1 MSLRKGLRELWEDL
15 MSYRTL
21 KVVKISDQRL
31 AYVHKTLMAS
41 ILVYSAISMVGSHT
55 YMLKEKPRMYVATT
69 VDDSLRLSNFT
80 LATAAY
86 CDVADTDFAGDTFVA
101 EGAYLN
107 NQCAEHFATSQLTR
121 LTDAGAFVATHVQ
134 TQDWTRTCEDDT
146 ELTGCV
152 LTDDGDAKNY
162 FPADVDAIALQFR
175 PTYVTS
181 WGVSEPPT
189 TIFAMDVDGE
199 EVDYFYVYDDLPE
212 KRTPKFTIKD
222 LLSLGNT
229 SLADTNP
236 VYVSSNFTGTL
247 PSYRLTGLRL
257 NLDFTFSNFR
267 PMAEGRPFHFEP
279 QAKMSVKVTSE
290 GSFVGAGADMYYT
303 GSHGTFD
310 ASGTRVEMR
319 GVKIE
324 FQSKGLMGV
333 ADGYTGMMAL
343 MSCLVMVGVAT
354 AIVDVIGAFI
364 YDSFKDDKIED
375 DGERQHLEHM
385 ILNIETSGV
394 PFKHDDLQVMPN
406 VSVKDFLQM
415 LQKDILK
422 LSTLAHHMSR
432 DLSQA
437 GLNRHTM
444 DIASMDVS
452 ANEAARFHCALVG
465 PDRSEVY
472 LTGGPQTVGRGHGG
486 SHSKRISH
494 KQLSVVA
501 NTHTGVAIVRG
512 MRTKNCSGVAL
523 GGGPWQALGMDD
535 EVELMNGDMVALLMD
550 EGADEDETTVEGVFV
565 YRVTLVENKKPPS
578 AGFWPFW

>member
-1 MSLRKGLRELWEDL
+1 MSLKKGLRELWEDL

-69 VDDSLRLSNFT
+69 VDDSLRLSNFST
-80 LATAAY
+80 ATAAY
-86 CDVADTDFAGDTFVA
+86 CDVANTDFAGDTFVA

-303 GSHGTFD
+303 GAHGSFD

-494 KQLSVVA
+494 KQLSVLA
-501 NTHTGVAIVRG
+501 TTHTGVAIVRG

>member
-1 MSLRKGLRELWEDL
+1 MSLKKGLRELWEDL

-69 VDDSLRLSNFT
+69 VDDSLRLSNFST
-80 LATAAY
+80 ATAAY
-86 CDVADTDFAGDTFVA
+86 CDVANTDFAGDTFVA

-212 KRTPKFTIKD
+212 KRTPKFTIAD

-303 GSHGTFD
+303 GAHGSFD

-343 MSCLVMVGVAT
+343 DVLFGDGGRRDRHRGRHRRVHLRLVQG
-354 AIVDVIGAFI
+354 
-364 YDSFKDDKIED
+364 
-375 DGERQHLEHM
+375 
-385 ILNIETSGV
+385 
-394 PFKHDDLQVMPN
+394 
-406 VSVKDFLQM
+406 
-415 LQKDILK
+415 
-422 LSTLAHHMSR
+422 
-432 DLSQA
+432 
-437 GLNRHTM
+437 
-444 DIASMDVS
+444 
-452 ANEAARFHCALVG
+452 
-465 PDRSEVY
+465 
-472 LTGGPQTVGRGHGG
+472 
-486 SHSKRISH
+486 
-494 KQLSVVA
+494 
-501 NTHTGVAIVRG
+501 
-512 MRTKNCSGVAL
+512 
-523 GGGPWQALGMDD
+523 
-535 EVELMNGDMVALLMD
+535 
-550 EGADEDETTVEGVFV
+550 
-565 YRVTLVENKKPPS
+565 
-578 AGFWPFW
+578 

>member
-69 VDDSLRLSNFT
+69 VDDSLRLSNFST
-80 LATAAY
+80 ATAAY
-86 CDVADTDFAGDTFVA
+86 CDVANTDFAGDTFVA

-212 KRTPKFTIKD
+212 KRTPKFTIAD

-303 GSHGTFD
+303 GDHGSFD

>member
-1 MSLRKGLRELWEDL
+1 
-15 MSYRTL
+15 
-21 KVVKISDQRL
+21 
-31 AYVHKTLMAS
+31 
-41 ILVYSAISMVGSHT
+41 
-55 YMLKEKPRMYVATT
+55 
-69 VDDSLRLSNFT
+69 
-80 LATAAY
+80 
-86 CDVADTDFAGDTFVA
+86 
-101 EGAYLN
+101 
-107 NQCAEHFATSQLTR
+107 
-121 LTDAGAFVATHVQ
+121 
-134 TQDWTRTCEDDT
+134 
-146 ELTGCV
+146 
-152 LTDDGDAKNY
+152 
-162 FPADVDAIALQFR
+162 
-175 PTYVTS
+175 
-181 WGVSEPPT
+181 
-189 TIFAMDVDGE
+189 MDVDGE

-212 KRTPKFTIKD
+212 KRTPKFTIAD

-303 GSHGTFD
+303 GAHGSFD

>member
-1 MSLRKGLRELWEDL
+1 MSLKKGLRELWEDL

-69 VDDSLRLSNFT
+69 VDDSLRLSNFST
-80 LATAAY
+80 ATAAY
-86 CDVADTDFAGDTFVA
+86 CDVANTDFAGDTFVA

-189 TIFAMDVDGE
+189 TIFAMDVEGE

-212 KRTPKFTIKD
+212 KRTPKFTIAD

-303 GSHGTFD
+303 GDHGSFD

>member
-69 VDDSLRLSNFT
+69 VDDSLRLSNFST
-80 LATAAY
+80 ATAAY
-86 CDVADTDFAGDTFVA
+86 CDVANTDFAGDTFVA

-303 GSHGTFD
+303 GDHGSFD

>member
-1 MSLRKGLRELWEDL
+1 MSLKKGLRELWEDL

-31 AYVHKTLMAS
+31 AYVHKALMAS

-55 YMLKEKPRMYVATT
+55 YMLKEKPRMYVATV

-80 LATAAY
+80 LAAAAY
-86 CDVADTDFAGDTFVA
+86 CDVANTDFAGDTFVA
-101 EGAYLN
+101 EGAFLN
-107 NQCAEHFATSQLTR
+107 NQCAEHFATSQVTR

-134 TQDWTRTCEDDT
+134 TQDWTRSCEDDAA
-146 ELTGCV
+146 LTGCV
-152 LTDDGDAKNY
+152 LNDDGDAKNY

-189 TIFAMDVDGE
+189 TIFAMDVEGE
-199 EVDYFYVYDDLPE
+199 EVDYFYAYDDDPE
-212 KRTPKFTIKD
+212 RRTPKFTVEE
-222 LLSLGNT
+222 LLNLANT
-229 SLADTNP
+229 SLAATNP
-236 VYVSSNFTGTL
+236 VYVSADFAGRL
-247 PSYRLTGLRL
+247 PSYRLTGVRV

-279 QAKMSVKVTSE
+279 QAKMSVSVTSA

-303 GSHGTFD
+303 GPHGAFD
-310 ASGTRVEMR
+310 ASGSRAEMR

-512 MRTKNCSGVAL
+512 MHTKNCSGVAL

-535 EVELMNGDMVALLMD
+535 EVELMNGDMVALRMD

-565 YRVTLVENKKPPS
+565 YRVTLVENKKPPG

>member
-1 MSLRKGLRELWEDL
+1 MSLKKGLRELWEDL

-69 VDDSLRLSNFT
+69 VDDSLRLSNFST
-80 LATAAY
+80 ATAAY
-86 CDVADTDFAGDTFVA
+86 CDVANTDFAGDTFVA

-134 TQDWTRTCEDDT
+134 TQDWTRTCEDDA

-212 KRTPKFTIKD
+212 KRTPKFTIAD

-229 SLADTNP
+229 SLAHTNP

-303 GSHGTFD
+303 GAHGSFD

>member
-1 MSLRKGLRELWEDL
+1 MSLKKGLRELWEDL

-69 VDDSLRLSNFT
+69 VDDSLRLSNFST
-80 LATAAY
+80 ATAAY
-86 CDVADTDFAGDTFVA
+86 CDVANTDFAGDTFVA

-212 KRTPKFTIKD
+212 KRTPKFTIED

-303 GSHGTFD
+303 GAHGSFD

>member
-1 MSLRKGLRELWEDL
+1 MSLKKGLRELWEDL

-69 VDDSLRLSNFT
+69 VDDSLRLSNFST
-80 LATAAY
+80 ATAAY
-86 CDVADTDFAGDTFVA
+86 CDVANTDFAGDTFVA

-303 GSHGTFD
+303 GSHGSFD

>member
-1 MSLRKGLRELWEDL
+1 MSLKKGLRELWEDL

-69 VDDSLRLSNFT
+69 VDDSLRLSNFST
-80 LATAAY
+80 ATAAY
-86 CDVADTDFAGDTFVA
+86 CDVANTDFAGDTFVA

-162 FPADVDAIALQFR
+162 FPADVEAIALQFR

-189 TIFAMDVDGE
+189 TIFAMDVEGE

-212 KRTPKFTIKD
+212 KRSPKFTIKD
-222 LLSLGNT
+222 LLSLGNV
-229 SLADTNP
+229 SLAHTNP

-303 GSHGTFD
+303 GSHGSFD

>member
-1 MSLRKGLRELWEDL
+1 MSIRKGIREAWDDL

-41 ILVYSAISMVGSHT
+41 ILVYSVISMIGSHT
-55 YMLKEKPRMYVATT
+55 YMLKEKPVMYVSTT
-69 VDDSLRLSNFT
+69 LDDSLRLSNFSIADT
-80 LATAAY
+80 AY
-86 CDVADTDFAGDTFVA
+86 CKAANMDFAGDTFVA

-107 NQCAEHFATSQLTR
+107 NQCAEHFATSQVTR
-121 LTDAGAFVATHVQ
+121 LTESGAFVATFLQ
-134 TQDWTRTCEDDT
+134 QQDWTRSCED
-146 ELTGCV
+146 EAALTGCV
-152 LTDDGDAKNY
+152 LNDDGDVKNY
-162 FPADVDAIALQFR
+162 LPADVDNIALQFR

-189 TIFAMDVDGE
+189 TIFANDIDGN
-199 EVDYFYVYDDLPE
+199 EVDYFYVYDDDPE
-212 KRTPKFTIKD
+212 KRAPKFLVSE
-222 LLSLGNT
+222 LLALGNT
-229 SLADTNP
+229 SLAAFNP
-236 VYVSSNFTGTL
+236 VYVSSNFTGNL
-247 PSYRLTGLRL
+247 PTYRLSGIRV

-267 PMAEGRPFHFEP
+267 PMSEARPFHFEP
-279 QAKMSVKVTSE
+279 QAKMSVSVTSE
-290 GSFVGAGADMYYT
+290 GSFVSAGTDMYYT
-303 GSHGTFD
+303 AQHGTFD
-310 ASGTRVEMR
+310 ASGTKVEMR
-319 GVKIE
+319 GVKVE
-324 FQSKGLMGV
+324 FQSKGLIGV
-333 ADGYTGMMAL
+333 ADGYTAMMAL

-354 AIVDVIGAFI
+354 AIVDVLGAFI

-415 LQKDILK
+415 RQKDILK

-444 DIASMDVS
+444 DIASMDTS
-452 ANEAARFHCALVG
+452 ANQAARFHCALVG

-472 LTGGPQTVGRGHGG
+472 LTGGPQTIGRGHGG
-486 SHSKRISH
+486 STSQRISH

-512 MRTKNCSGVAL
+512 MHTKNCSGVAL
-523 GGGPWQALGMDD
+523 GGGPWQTLGMDD

-550 EGADEDETTVEGVFV
+550 EGADEDETTVEGVFI
-565 YRVTLVENKKPPS
+565 YRVTVLENKKPAT
-578 AGFWPFW
+578 AGWFW

>member
-1 MSLRKGLRELWEDL
+1 MSLKKGLRELWEDL

-69 VDDSLRLSNFT
+69 VDDSLRLSNFST
-80 LATAAY
+80 ATAAY
-86 CDVADTDFAGDTFVA
+86 CDVANTDFAGDTFVA

-212 KRTPKFTIKD
+212 KRTPKFTIAD

-290 GSFVGAGADMYYT
+290 GSFVGAGADMYYAGDH
-303 GSHGTFD
+303 GSFD

>member
-55 YMLKEKPRMYVATT
+55 YMLKEKPRMYVAMT

-101 EGAYLN
+101 EGAYLD

-121 LTDAGAFVATHVQ
+121 LTDAGAFVGTHVQ
-134 TQDWTRTCEDDT
+134 TQDWTRTCDDDAT
-146 ELTGCV
+146 LSGCV
-152 LTDDGDAKNY
+152 LNDDGDAKNY

-189 TIFAMDVDGE
+189 TIFAMDVEGE
-199 EVDYFYVYDDLPE
+199 EVDYFYVYDDDPD
-212 KRTPKFTIKD
+212 KRTPKFTIQE
-222 LLSLGNT
+222 LLTLANV

-236 VYVSSNFTGTL
+236 VYVSSNFTGRL
-247 PSYRLTGLRL
+247 PSYRLTGVRV

-267 PMAEGRPFHFEP
+267 PMSEGRPFHFEP
-279 QAKMSVKVTSE
+279 QAKMSVSVTSA
-290 GSFVGAGADMYYT
+290 GSFVGTGADMYYT
-303 GSHGTFD
+303 GAHGAFD
-310 ASGTRVEMR
+310 SAGTRVEMR

-444 DIASMDVS
+444 DIASVDVS

-512 MRTKNCSGVAL
+512 MHTKNCSGVAL

-565 YRVTLVENKKPPS
+565 YRVTLVENKKPPG

>member
-1 MSLRKGLRELWEDL
+1 MSLKKGLRELWEDL

-69 VDDSLRLSNFT
+69 VDDSARLSNFST
-80 LATAAY
+80 ATAAY
-86 CDVADTDFAGDTFVA
+86 CEVENTDFAGDTFVA
-101 EGAYLN
+101 EGAYLD

-212 KRTPKFTIKD
+212 KRTPKFTIAD
-222 LLSLGNT
+222 LLSLGNV

-279 QAKMSVKVTSE
+279 QAKMSVKLTSE

-303 GSHGTFD
+303 GAHGSFD

>member
-1 MSLRKGLRELWEDL
+1 MSLKKGLRELWEDL

-69 VDDSLRLSNFT
+69 VDDSLRLSNFST
-80 LATAAY
+80 ATAAY
-86 CDVADTDFAGDTFVA
+86 CDVANTDFAGDTFVA

-199 EVDYFYVYDDLPE
+199 EVDYFYVYDNLPE

-303 GSHGTFD
+303 GAHGTFD